1 MSSADRQIA
10 VDVLNNLKTLT
21 MKVDILNTEGQSTG
35 RTIELSDEVFGIE
48 PNEHVVYLA
57 VKQYL
62 ANQRQGTHKAKE
74 RGEVK
79 GSRRKLKRQKG
90 TGTARAG
97 DIKNPIYRG
106 GGRVFGPRPRKYTLK
121 LNKKVKRL
129 AKKSVLSDKAQNDQ
143 IVVIEDFTFEAPK
156 TKAYVS
162 ILEKLGLKDQK
173 SLLVLPEMDKN
184 IYRSGRNIP
193 KVFIRRASD
202 LNPYDMLNGGK
213 MILSEGAVEQLNALV

>member
-1 MSSADRQIA
+1 MK
-10 VDVLNNLKTLT
+10 VDVLN
-21 MKVDILNTEGQSTG
+21 IEGKSTG
-35 RTIELSDEVFGIE
+35 RSIELSDDVFGIE

-57 VKQYL
+57 VKQFL

-97 DIKNPIYRG
+97 DIKNPIFRG

-129 AKKSVLSDKAQNDQ
+129 AKKSVLADKAKNGQLL
-143 IVVIEDFTFEAPK
+143 VIEDFSFEAPK
-156 TKAYVS
+156 TKAYMN
-162 ILEKLGLKDQK
+162 ILENLGLKGQK
-173 SLLVLPEMDKN
+173 SLLVLPEMDRN
-184 IYRSGRNIP
+184 VYRSGRNIP
-193 KVFIRRASD
+193 KVFIRRAAD

-213 MILSEGAVEQLNALV
+213 MILSEGAIEQLNALV